1 MTDSKKVLTAENS
14 EPEKSADVVPSS
26 KPNPSST
33 VKTKQPKTS
42 TRPAMNTVTPDKI
55 SKTALFALLL
65 SLFAIAGIG
74 GMYYWYTQQQVVLEQ
89 SLIQQNAQALEKN
102 QAQIKQLL
110 SQQQQNVEQQL
121 KQTAVDIQATSAE
134 KIAQLE
140 NTITR
145 LSQSNPSDWLTHE
158 AEYLIRI
165 AARTMW
171 LERDTKAAIGLL
183 NDAQARLKEL
193 NDPKFL
199 PVRQLIHQDIAALR
213 LMPVLETE
221 DVILKLMALNKQIA
235 SLKLAMVYIPE
246 INQTSENFELSESA
260 ADWRDNLS
268 KTWQKFLKD
277 FITVSRRTANVE
289 PLMSPQHQ
297 QNLRE
302 NLSLK
307 IQLTQWAASQENTE
321 LYQQTLVEIQ
331 LWLTDYYDPKNTFNQ
346 EFQNNIKALE
356 KQLTSYNYPSS
367 LDSLQMMR
375 SLITTDKTTNFDF
388 VPQSSK
394 EVKIEKEPDVSQK
407 TPPRENEPKGNP
419 IELEKNNDTSE
430 AI

>member
-1 MTDSKKVLTAENS
+1 MTDSKKVLAADNS
-14 EPEKSADVVPSS
+14 EQEKSADVIPSS
-26 KPNPSST
+26 KPSSSST
-33 VKTKQPKTS
+33 AKTKQPKTS
-42 TRPAMNTVTPDKI
+42 KQPDMNIAKSNKI

-65 SLFAIAGIG
+65 SFLAIAGIG
-74 GMYYWYTQQQVVLEQ
+74 GMYYWYMQQQVVLEQ

-121 KQTAVDIQATSAE
+121 KRTAVDIQATSAE

-183 NDAQARLKEL
+183 NDAQERLKEL

-221 DVILKLMALNKQIA
+221 DVILKLMALNKQIS

-246 INQTSENFELSESA
+246 SNQATENFELSESA

-268 KTWQKFLKD
+268 KTWKKFLKD

-289 PLMSPQHQ
+289 PLMSPEHQ

-307 IQLTQWAASQENTE
+307 IQLTQWAASQENAQ
-321 LYQQTLVEIQ
+321 LYQQTLVETQ
-331 LWLTDYYDPKNTFNQ
+331 LWLTEYFDTKNTFNQ
-346 EFQNNIKALE
+346 EFHKNIKVLE
-356 KQLTSYNYPSS
+356 KQLISYNYPSS

-375 SLITTDKTTNFDF
+375 SLITTVKTTNID
-388 VPQSSK
+388 VTPQSSK
-394 EVKIEKEPDVSQK
+394 RIKTEKDPEANQEAPPSESKPQDNAIES
-407 TPPRENEPKGNP
+407 
-419 IELEKNNDTSE
+419 EKNNDISE